1 MFKGLNV
8 ESDTRRRCDDRI
20 VTSPGD
26 ATRHDFARSPVVLEA
41 TRDLHLFMHG
51 ENVALIDIRS
61 RSLPAPSNDPS
72 NMPRKGAN
80 DPRKGKGAS
89 EPPKSTPPLR
99 SDFKYQ
105 DRPRRHWIIV
115 QEFGQNG
122 GGCNGGV
129 AKVEIKDDPVDRFFF
144 EKRFDAN
151 VMFLVHKEVGLLNQL
166 GDWPGVVK
174 MVDHFID
181 EKNKKASVYMEYC
194 DAGDLEKV
202 IQDSRKGTRQV
213 HERKIWQWLIELMDT
228 LVYMHRGPE
237 PENDRKVLM
246 YWNSVYHRDI
256 KPGNILLKTDHKA
269 GRVVTK
275 MADFGCSVS
284 AHWTH
289 MVKRDKPE
297 QVSMTSALT
306 PGYDPPEHPEYS
318 GATDVWQVALVI
330 ACTCS
335 SIIAPWSK
343 QWPKGQRWDKAA
355 PAGRKYSQKLN
366 KILVWCLTE
375 DQTRRPK
382 PLEISKRA
390 KADYA
395 SINLP
400 PDNDPMVIFG
410 REVGQAVQTPQPA
423 FSPGPAFGGQQPN
436 FQGQRPGLDPHA
448 FSDPE
453 IQRMENRGGQYND
466 FVQDHRS
473 PMPMASM
480 NGILH
485 GGGAYPAYP
494 FEPWYGLSGNAPGRP
509 HDYFSGR
516 RHFRD
521 PRDYRRG
528 C

>member
-8 ESDTRRRCDDRI
+8 ECDTRRRCDDRI

-366 KILVWCLTE
+366 KILAWCLTE